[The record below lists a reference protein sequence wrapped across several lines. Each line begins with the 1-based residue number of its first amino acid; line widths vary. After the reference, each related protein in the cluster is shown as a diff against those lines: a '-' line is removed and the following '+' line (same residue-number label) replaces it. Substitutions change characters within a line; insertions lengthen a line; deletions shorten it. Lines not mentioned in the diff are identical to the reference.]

1 MALPARSQK
10 ALGLYLEH
18 AQVEAPHPLDAQR
31 WRAFIVAVR
40 LDGGQVDYA
49 AVRSQLVRSGFGSTV
64 VEHLVDCL
72 EDGLEL
78 LDLWAIHSAL
88 DGGRPMR
95 PHAVT
100 SCRK

>member
-10 ALGLYLEH
+10 ALDLYLDH
-18 AQVEAPHPLDAQR
+18 ADLEVPHPLDAQR

-49 AVRSQLVRSGFGSTV
+49 SVRSQLVDSGVGPSV
-64 VEHLVDCL
+64 VELLIDTV

-78 LDLWAIHSAL
+78 LDLWDIHSTL
-88 DGGRPMR
+88 DWGRPVR
-95 PHAVT
+95 SH
-100 SCRK
+100 

>member
-1 MALPARSQK
+1 MAIPARSQK
-10 ALGLYLEH
+10 ALDLYLEH
-18 AQVEAPHPLDAQR
+18 ADIQAPHPLDAQR

-49 AVRSQLVRSGFGSTV
+49 AVRGRLVDSDVGASV
-64 VEHLVDCL
+64 VEFLIDSL

-88 DGGRPMR
+88 AGNRSSPGR
-95 PHAVT
+95 
-100 SCRK
+100 